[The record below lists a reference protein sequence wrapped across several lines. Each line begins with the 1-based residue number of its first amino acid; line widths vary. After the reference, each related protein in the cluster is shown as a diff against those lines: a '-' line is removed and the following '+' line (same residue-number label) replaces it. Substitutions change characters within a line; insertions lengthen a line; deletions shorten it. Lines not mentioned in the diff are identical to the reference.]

1 VVREF
6 DMLRRLF
13 ALWGN
18 IPFALSIPIHVPI
31 PIFDPGSIPIAIGA
45 GVSVEWGSIE
55 SIVVSGVRR
64 RTRHVYTIY
73 TSKELGNRNR
83 GIA

>member
-1 VVREF
+1 MVREF

-13 ALWGN
+13 ARWGDV
-18 IPFALSIPIHVPI
+18 PFALCIPIPMPI
-31 PIFDPGSIPIAIGA
+31 SDPSSSPIAVGA

-55 SIVVSGVRR
+55 SIVVSGIRR
-64 RTRHVYTIY
+64 WTRHVYTIC

-83 GIA
+83 GVA